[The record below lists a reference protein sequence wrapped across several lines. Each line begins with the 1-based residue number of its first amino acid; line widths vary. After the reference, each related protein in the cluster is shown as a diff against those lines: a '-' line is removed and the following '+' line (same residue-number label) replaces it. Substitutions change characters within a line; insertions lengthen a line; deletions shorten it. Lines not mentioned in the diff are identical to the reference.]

1 MSLMLQKYQGLGN
14 DYLIY
19 DPNKNK
25 KNLGKDAIIKICN
38 RNFGIGSDGILY
50 GPILEEN
57 KISLK
62 IYNPDGSEAEKS
74 GNGVRIFA
82 KYLLD
87 KGYVDGQKFVL
98 STLGGDVEI
107 EFLEKK
113 GTMIKVLMGK
123 ATFMSNE
130 IPVIGDKREIINQ
143 PVMFRDYFY
152 NTTCVSV
159 GNPHCVIMMEEVT
172 REKATELG
180 PYVENS
186 KYFPNR
192 INMQL
197 LKVMDR
203 QNLQIEIYERGAG
216 YTLASGTSGCA
227 AAAAAYKMG
236 LTDSKVTV
244 HMPGGELKV
253 EILPD
258 NSIYMTGEVGYIGY
272 FTLADD
278 FLEIYN

>member
-1 MSLMLQKYQGLGN
+1 MSIVLHKYQGLGN
-14 DYLIY
+14 DYLIF
-19 DPNKNK
+19 DPGKNK
-25 KNLGKDAIIKICN
+25 AELNEEAIVKICN

-50 GPILEEN
+50 GPILN
-57 KISLK
+57 DSKISLK

-74 GNGVRIFA
+74 GNGIRIFA

-87 KGYVDGQKFVL
+87 QGYVNSTKIFV
-98 STLGGDVEI
+98 STHGEEVEI
-107 EFLEKK
+107 EYLEEK
-113 GTMIKVLMGK
+113 GTLIKVGMGK

-130 IPVIGDKREIINQ
+130 IPVIGESREIINE
-143 PVMFRDYFY
+143 PVMFHDYFY

-172 REKATELG
+172 KQKAKELG

-197 LKVMDR
+197 LKVIDR
-203 QNLQIEIYERGAG
+203 KNLQIEIYERGAG
-216 YTLASGTSGCA
+216 YTLASGTSSCA

-236 LTDSKVTV
+236 LTDNLVTV
-244 HMPGGELKV
+244 HMPGGSLTV
-253 EILPD
+253 EIMPD
-258 NSIYMTGEVGYIGY
+258 SRIYMTGSVGYIGY
-272 FTLADD
+272 FNLAKG
-278 FLEIYN
+278 FLD

>member
-1 MSLMLQKYQGLGN
+1 MSMVLHKYQGIGN
-14 DYLIY
+14 DYLIF
-19 DPNKNK
+19 DPGVNKIALNK
-25 KNLGKDAIIKICN
+25 EAIIKICN

-50 GPILEEN
+50 GPIIQDD
-57 KISLK
+57 KFCLK
-62 IYNPDGSEAEKS
+62 IFNPDGSEAEKS

-87 KGYVDGQKFVL
+87 QGYVKSSKFNL

-107 EFLEKK
+107 EYLEEN
-113 GTMIKVLMGK
+113 GTLIKVGMGK
-123 ATFMSNE
+123 ATFRSHE
-130 IPVIGDKREIINQ
+130 IPVIGDTREIINE
-143 PVMFRDYFY
+143 PVMFHDYFY

-172 REKATELG
+172 KQKATELG

-197 LKVMDR
+197 LKVIDKK
-203 QNLQIEIYERGAG
+203 NLQIEIYERGAG

-236 LTDSKVTV
+236 LTDNLVTV
-244 HMPGGELKV
+244 HMPGGNLTV
-253 EILPD
+253 EIKPD
-258 NSIYMTGEVGYIGY
+258 NQIYMTGSVGYIGF
-272 FTLADD
+272 FTLAEG
-278 FLEIYN
+278 FLN